1 MKVIWSP
8 LALQKL
14 GDTAEFISLDNPS
27 AAEKWV
33 NEVLIKVN
41 YLAVCLKWGAL
52 FLKYLIRII
61 VKLSLVTIVLST
73 A

>member
-1 MKVIWSP
+1 MKVVWSP

-14 GDTAEFISLDNPS
+14 GDEAEFISLDNPS

-33 NEVLIKVN
+33 NEVFNKTELLGSMSEMGRFVPEIPI
-41 YLAVCLKWGAL
+41 LS
-52 FLKYLIRII
+52 I
-61 VKLSLVTIVLST
+61 VKSFLVTIVLST